1 MDPALAKAISEVL
14 GPFLG
19 VLACGAIPVTLVF
32 LSKHFKLK
40 TKELELEAEM
50 HGRELQSRLQAFE
63 TRVNALEGAFGSL
76 AQAISPRQQLMQ
88 APDAPPSSEE
98 PARLPPLSQVR

>member
-1 MDPALAKAISEVL
+1 MDPAVAKAISEVL
-14 GPFLG
+14 APFFGL
-19 VLACGAIPVTLVF
+19 LAFGAIPVALVF

-50 HGRELQSRLQAFE
+50 HGRDLQSRLQAFE

-76 AQAISPRQQLMQ
+76 SQAISPRQQLMQ
-88 APDAPPSSEE
+88 PPDAPPIGEG
-98 PARLPPLSQVR
+98 PPRLPPLSKVK

>member
-1 MDPALAKAISEVL
+1 MDPAVAKAISEVL
-14 GPFLG
+14 APFFGL
-19 VLACGAIPVTLVF
+19 LAFGAIPVALVF

-50 HGRELQSRLQAFE
+50 HGREMHARLRGFE
-63 TRVNALEGAFGSL
+63 TRVTALEGVLGSL
-76 AQAISPRQQLMQ
+76 AQAMSPRQQHLQ
-88 APDAPPSSEE
+88 APDAPPSDEE

>member
-50 HGRELQSRLQAFE
+50 HGREMHARLQAFE
-63 TRVNALEGAFGSL
+63 TRVTALEGAFGSL
-76 AQAISPRQQLMQ
+76 AQAISSRQQLLQ
-88 APDAPPSSEE
+88 APDAPPGSEE
-98 PARLPPLSQVR
+98 P

>member
-1 MDPALAKAISEVL
+1 MDPAVAKAISEVL
-14 GPFLG
+14 GPFLA
-19 VLACGAIPVTLVF
+19 VLASGAIPVALVF

-50 HGRELQSRLQAFE
+50 HGREMQARLQAFE
-63 TRVNALEGAFGSL
+63 TRVTALEGVLGSL
-76 AQAISPRQQLMQ
+76 SQAISSRQQLLQ
-88 APDAPPSSEE
+88 APDAPPSGEE